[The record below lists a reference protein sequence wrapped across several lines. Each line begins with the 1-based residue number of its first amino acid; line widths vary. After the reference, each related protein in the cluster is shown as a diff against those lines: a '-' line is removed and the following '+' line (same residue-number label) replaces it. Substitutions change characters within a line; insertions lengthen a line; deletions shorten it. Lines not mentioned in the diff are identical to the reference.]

1 MQVNHTPIIPNP
13 FKPGAGHMPPYLAGR
28 EQEKIQFSRLLKQEV
43 ILENLV
49 LTGLRGI
56 GKTVLLETLK
66 PVAIQEGWFWS
77 STDLSES
84 TSTSEENLA
93 QRLLADLSIVTNNII
108 IEEREQTSIGFG
120 SSPEKIPVMLN
131 FSYLKSIYDDTP
143 GLIADKL
150 KKVLE
155 FAWTYIKE
163 KRKGVIFAYDEAQ
176 NLTDHNSRNQYPL
189 SLLLDIFQS
198 LQRKNIRFMLLLTGL
213 PNLLAKL
220 VHARTFAERMF
231 HTIFLD
237 SLNENETKEAIQKPL
252 QDKHISNHIK
262 LTDNSLHTIWSIT
275 QGYPYFIQYVCRD
288 VFDVWIQSINNKE
301 TPPPIPTNEIIRKLD
316 ADFFSGRWDRAT
328 DRQRELLGVISKLTN
343 CNSEFT
349 VKELINH
356 YSNINLEK
364 PFTSS
369 HVNQMLSLL
378 SENGLIYKKRPGKY
392 SFAVPL
398 LGGFIQ
404 RQEETNSFI
413 K

>member
-1 MQVNHTPIIPNP
+1 MQANHTLIITNP

-28 EQEKIQFSRLLKQEV
+28 EQEKIEFLRLLKQEV

-66 PVAIQEGWFWS
+66 PLAIQEGWFWS
-77 STDLSES
+77 GTDLSES
-84 TSTSEENLA
+84 TSTTEENLA
-93 QRLLADLSIVTNNII
+93 QRLLADLSIVTNNMI
-108 IEEREQTSIGFG
+108 IEEKELISIGFG
-120 SSPEKIPVMLN
+120 SFSEKIPVMLN

-155 FAWTYIKE
+155 FAWPYIKE
-163 KRKGVIFAYDEAQ
+163 KKRGVIFAYDEAQ
-176 NLTDHNSRNQYPL
+176 NLADHTSRNQYPL

-198 LQRKNIRFMLLLTGL
+198 LQRKNIRFMLVLTGL

-220 VHARTFAERMF
+220 VQARTFAERMF
-231 HTIFLD
+231 HTIFLN
-237 SLNENETKEAIQKPL
+237 SLNENETIEAIQKPL
-252 QDKHISNHIK
+252 QDKHVSKYIK
-262 LTDNSLHTIWSIT
+262 LSANSLHTIWLIT
-275 QGYPYFIQYVCRD
+275 KGYPYFIQYVCRD
-288 VFDVWIQSINNKE
+288 VFDVWVQALNNSE
-301 TPPPIPTNEIIRKLD
+301 TPPAIPTDEIIRKLD
-316 ADFFSGRWDRAT
+316 ADFFSGRWARAT
-328 DRQRELLGVISKLTN
+328 DRQRELLGVISKLAN
-343 CNSEFT
+343 SDSEFT

-356 YSNINLEK
+356 NSNKILEK

-369 HVNQMLSLL
+369 HVNQMLGLL
-378 SENGLIYKKRPGKY
+378 SDTGLIYKRRPGKY

-404 RQEETNSFI
+404 RQEETNAFI
-413 K
+413 N